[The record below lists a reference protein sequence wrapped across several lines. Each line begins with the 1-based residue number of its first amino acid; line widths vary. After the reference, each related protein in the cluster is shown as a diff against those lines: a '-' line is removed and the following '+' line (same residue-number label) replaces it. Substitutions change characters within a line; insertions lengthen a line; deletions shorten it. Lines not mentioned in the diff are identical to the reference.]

1 MVESVHSHVLRCF
14 CLWQRSQ
21 VTSMFGAGDLWAKGY
36 TGAKV
41 KMAIFDTGI
50 RADHP
55 HFRNIKV
62 MVDLEWLFLVDVDKL
77 NDEELYRSAQ
87 IGQMKIR

>member
-1 MVESVHSHVLRCF
+1 MEFYKFL
-14 CLWQRSQ
+14 QKSQ
-21 VTSMFGAGDLWAKGY
+21 VTSLFGADVLWGKGY

-50 RADHP
+50 REDHP

-62 MVDLEWLFLVDVDKL
+62 LSIWRCYFPL
-77 NDEELYRSAQ
+77 
-87 IGQMKIR
+87 

>member
-1 MVESVHSHVLRCF
+1 MFSFPYL
-14 CLWQRSQ
+14 LQKSQ
-21 VTSMFGAGDLWAKGY
+21 VTSLFGADVLWGKGY

-50 RADHP
+50 RENHP

-62 MVDLEWLFLVDVDKL
+62 LFVKKIYKELCFFVFVFRLFTDVM
-77 NDEELYRSAQ
+77 AVQ
-87 IGQMKIR
+87 GG

>member
-1 MVESVHSHVLRCF
+1 M
-14 CLWQRSQ
+14 QNSQ
-21 VTSMFGAGDLWAKGY
+21 VTSLFGADVLWAKGY

-50 RADHP
+50 RANHP

-62 MVDLEWLFLVDVDKL
+62 DCTSNYLNFYHNCYLVILVVL
-77 NDEELYRSAQ
+77 
-87 IGQMKIR
+87 

>member
-1 MVESVHSHVLRCF
+1 MLVLI
-14 CLWQRSQ
+14 LQKSQ
-21 VTSMFGAGDLWAKGY
+21 VTSYFGTDTLWSKGY

-50 RADHP
+50 RANHP

-62 MVDLEWLFLVDVDKL
+62 LI
-77 NDEELYRSAQ
+77 SQ
-87 IGQMKIR
+87 

>member
-1 MVESVHSHVLRCF
+1 MLLCGVILIAF
-14 CLWQRSQ
+14 LQKSQ
-21 VTSMFGAGDLWAKGY
+21 VTSLFGADVLWSKGY

-50 RADHP
+50 RANHP

-62 MVDLEWLFLVDVDKL
+62 SILEEDTGFYVLFSFSFSFF
-77 NDEELYRSAQ
+77 LYGCFGVIS
-87 IGQMKIR
+87 

>member
-1 MVESVHSHVLRCF
+1 MKKVSYCF
-14 CLWQRSQ
+14 IFSCGNFFNRDLFILQKSQ
-21 VTSMFGAGDLWAKGY
+21 ITSLFGADALWGKGY

-50 RADHP
+50 RANHP

-62 MVDLEWLFLVDVDKL
+62 L
-77 NDEELYRSAQ
+77 
-87 IGQMKIR
+87 